1 MKWFTSMRG
10 KNIPVSGPILLE
22 KVIEKDIN
30 VFDKKNLYILL
41 LRTLYNTLH
50 REEKSPAYFFQNL
63 AEIV

>member
-10 KNIPVSGPILLE
+10 KNIPVNGPILLE